1 MEKGHKKMHDDEEKD
16 GIHTVAEWEPKNACH

>member
-16 GIHTVAEWEPKNACH
+16 GIHTVAEWEPKKNP